1 MKRLFAIAAV
11 LLAGVAL
18 VVFATGSSE
27 DGGGYRVR
35 AIFDN
40 AAFVIP
46 GMDVRV
52 GGVVVGSIA
61 SIDLTDDKKAAVVL
75 QIDNAEH
82 HDFRKDGFCT
92 IRPQSLIGERFI
104 ECEPT
109 QPKPASATKPP
120 LLARVP
126 SGPGEGQYLLP
137 ATNTARSVD
146 LDLIQ
151 NIMRLPY
158 RQRFTIFLNEFG
170 TAFAGNG
177 AELQRALKKSDPA
190 LRQFDNVLAL
200 MAEQNRTLAT
210 LAVNG
215 DKALAP
221 LARERRRIRG
231 FINSSAKTASAT
243 AERSADLEENFRL
256 LPQFLRELVP
266 TMNSL
271 GDFSTAFLPSVEAL
285 GGAADDLN
293 TFVTGTPEFATLGA
307 DALTT
312 LGKSTETAGPALE
325 NSLPLIQDL
334 GALTKQAKPL
344 ATNLSLLLRS
354 LRDQGGINRFLDVVF
369 YLAGST
375 NGYDQYGHYVRTRL
389 VLTTCTTYAT
399 ENQLSCTANFR
410 KDFGGVTTPTP
421 SSGGTP
427 SASSATRTA
436 VSATGGAA
444 AAKAISAGAARRAIK
459 LPGTLLPGDGGT
471 RRGAGAAPA
480 SSRKAAPAADPKSAQ
495 PLLDYLLGQ

>member
-1 MKRLFAIAAV
+1 MKRLLAIAAV

-18 VVFATGSSE
+18 VVFATGSGD
-27 DGGGYRVR
+27 DGGGYKVR

-46 GMDVRV
+46 GMDVRI
-52 GGVVVGSIA
+52 GGVVVGAIG

-75 QIDNAEH
+75 EIDDPNH
-82 HDFRKDGFCT
+82 HNFRRDAFCT

-109 QPKPASATKPP
+109 QPRLANTRKPP
-120 LLARVP
+120 LLAQVE
-126 SGPGEGQYLLP
+126 SGPGEGEYLLP
-137 ATNTARSVD
+137 ATNTTRSVD

-177 AELQRALKKSDPA
+177 AALQRALKKSNPA
-190 LRQFDNVLAL
+190 LREFDNVLKILAD
-200 MAEQNRTLAT
+200 QNRTLAQ

-215 DKALAP
+215 DKVLVP
-221 LARERRRIRG
+221 MARERRRIRG
-231 FINSSAKTASAT
+231 FINSSATSASAT

-271 GDFSTAFLPSVEAL
+271 GDFATAALPSVQAL
-285 GGAADDLN
+285 GGASDDLN
-293 TFVTGTPEFATLGA
+293 TFVTGTPEFASLGA

-312 LGKSTETAGPALE
+312 LGKSTDTAGPALQA
-325 NSLPLIQDL
+325 SLPFVKDL
-334 GALTKQAKPL
+334 GSLTKQAKPL
-344 ATNLSLLLRS
+344 TTNLSLLLRS
-354 LRDQGGINRFLDVVF
+354 LREQGGINRFLDVVF

-375 NGYDQYGHYVRTRL
+375 NGYDQFGHYVRTRL

-410 KDFGGVTTPTP
+410 KDFGGVTTTTP
-421 SSGGTP
+421 SSAG
-427 SASSATRTA
+427 ASSASRVA
-436 VSATGGAA
+436 VRAPTSAESPQAIAARAA
-444 AAKAISAGAARRAIK
+444 ARTIK
-459 LPGTLLPGDGGT
+459 LPGTLLPGDGASG
-471 RRGAGAAPA
+471 RGAAPA
-480 SSRKAAPAADPKSAQ
+480 APRKAPAPAADPKSAQ

>member
-1 MKRLFAIAAV
+1 MKRLLAIAAV
-11 LLAGVAL
+11 LVASVAL
-18 VVFATGSSE
+18 VVFATGSSN
-27 DGGGYRVR
+27 DNGGYQVR

-46 GMDVRV
+46 GMDVRI

-75 QIDNAEH
+75 QIDNANY
-82 HDFRKDGFCT
+82 HDFRQDGFCT

-109 QPKPASATKPP
+109 QPKPKSAPKSPF
-120 LLARVP
+120 LAQVP

-146 LDLIQ
+146 LDLMQ

-158 RQRFTIFLNEFG
+158 RQKFTIFLNEFG

-177 AELQRALKKSDPA
+177 AALQTALRKSDPA
-190 LRQFDNVLAL
+190 LRQFDNVLKL
-200 MAEQNRTLAT
+200 LAEQNKTLAT

-215 DKALAP
+215 DKVLGP
-221 LARERRRIRG
+221 MARERRRIRG
-231 FINSSAKTASAT
+231 FINSSATTATAT
-243 AERSADLEENFRL
+243 AEESAALEENFRL

-285 GGAADDLN
+285 GGAASDIN
-293 TFVTGTPEFATLGA
+293 TFVTGTPEFASLGA
-307 DALTT
+307 QALTT
-312 LGKSTETAGPALE
+312 LGKSTETAGPALQ

-334 GALTKQAKPL
+334 GNLTKQAKPL
-344 ATNLSLLLRS
+344 TTNLSLLLRS
-354 LRDQGGINRFLDVVF
+354 LQQQGGINRFLDVVF
-369 YLAGST
+369 YLGGAT

-421 SSGGTP
+421 SSATA
-427 SASSATRTA
+427 SASRKA
-436 VSATGGAA
+436 VSPPAA
-444 AAKAISAGAARRAIK
+444 SGPDAITARAVRRTIK
-459 LPGTLLPGDGGT
+459 LPGTLLPGDGGS
-471 RRGAGAAPA
+471 RRAAGAAPA
-480 SSRKAAPAADPKSAQ
+480 TPRKAPAQAADPASAQ

>member
-1 MKRLFAIAAV
+1 MKRVLAIAAV

-18 VVFATGSSE
+18 VVFATGSSDE
-27 DGGGYRVR
+27 GGYRVR

-46 GMDVRV
+46 GMDVRI
-52 GGVVVGSIA
+52 GGVVVGKIA

-75 QIDNAEH
+75 QIDNPNY

-109 QPKPASATKPP
+109 QPRPASAPKAA
-120 LLARVP
+120 LLAQVP

-158 RQRFTIFLNEFG
+158 RQKFTIFLNEFG

-177 AELQRALKKSDPA
+177 AALQRALKKSDPA
-190 LRQFDNVLAL
+190 LRQFDNVLRIL
-200 MAEQNRTLAT
+200 AEQNRTLAT

-221 LARERRRIRG
+221 LAKERRRIRG
-231 FINSSAKTASAT
+231 FINSSATTAT
-243 AERSADLEENFRL
+243 ATAQESAALEENFRL

-285 GGAADDLN
+285 GGAATDIN
-293 TFVTGTPEFATLGA
+293 TFVTGTPKFADLGA
-307 DALTT
+307 QALTT
-312 LGKSTETAGPALE
+312 LGDSTDIAGPALQK
-325 NSLPLIQDL
+325 SLPLIQDL
-334 GALTKQAKPL
+334 GSLTKQAKPL

-354 LRDQGGINRFLDVVF
+354 LEEQGGINRFLDVVF
-369 YLAGST
+369 YLAGAT

-421 SSGGTP
+421 SSAAAA
-427 SASSATRTA
+427 SASRTA
-436 VSATGGAA
+436 VSTAA
-444 AAKAISAGAARRAIK
+444 SQQAIAARAARRTIK
-459 LPGTLLPGDGGT
+459 LPGTLLPGDGT
-471 RRGAGAAPA
+471 SRRGAAPA
-480 SSRKAAPAADPKSAQ
+480 ARSKAPAPAADPKSAQ

>member
-1 MKRLFAIAAV
+1 MKRLLAIAAV
-11 LLAGVAL
+11 LLAGLAL
-18 VVFATGSSE
+18 VVFATGSGD
-27 DGGGYRVR
+27 DGGGYKVR
-35 AIFDN
+35 AIFDS

-46 GMDVRV
+46 GMDVRI
-52 GGVVVGSIA
+52 GGVVVGAIG

-75 QIDNAEH
+75 DISDANFH
-82 HDFRKDGFCT
+82 NFRQDAFCT
-92 IRPQSLIGERFI
+92 IRPQSLIGERYI

-109 QPKPASATKPP
+109 QPKLSSTPKAP
-120 LLARVP
+120 LLAQVQ
-126 SGPGEGQYLLP
+126 SGPGEGEYLLP
-137 ATNTARSVD
+137 ATNTTRSVD

-170 TAFAGNG
+170 TGFAGNG
-177 AELQRALKKSDPA
+177 AGLQQALKKSNPA
-190 LRQFDNVLAL
+190 LREFNNVLKILAD
-200 MAEQNRTLAT
+200 QNRTLAE

-215 DKALAP
+215 DKVLAP
-221 LARERRRIRG
+221 MARERRRIRG
-231 FINSSAKTASAT
+231 FINSSATTATAT
-243 AERSADLEENFRL
+243 AERSAALEENFRL

-285 GGAADDLN
+285 GGAADDIN
-293 TFVTGTPEFATLGA
+293 TFVTGTPEFANLGA

-325 NSLPLIQDL
+325 ASLPFVKDL
-334 GALTKQAKPL
+334 GSLTKQAKPL

-354 LRDQGGINRFLDVVF
+354 LREQGGINRFLDVVF

-410 KDFGGVTTPTP
+410 KDFGGVTTTTP
-421 SSGGTP
+421 SSSGSAATARTP
-427 SASSATRTA
+427 
-436 VSATGGAA
+436 VSADPGAA
-444 AAKAISAGAARRAIK
+444 AAKAITSRAARRIS
-459 LPGTLLPGDGGT
+459 LPGTLLPGDDT
-471 RRGAGAAPA
+471 SKRGAGAAPA
-480 SSRKAAPAADPKSAQ
+480 SPGAARPVVDAKSAQ

>member
-1 MKRLFAIAAV
+1 MKRVLAIAAV
-11 LLAGVAL
+11 LVAGVAL
-18 VVFATGSSE
+18 FVFATGSSD

-46 GMDVRV
+46 GMDVRI
-52 GGVVVGSIA
+52 GGVVVGKIA
-61 SIDLTDDKKAAVVL
+61 TIDLTDDKKAAVVL
-75 QIDNAEH
+75 QIDNPNY

-109 QPKPASATKPP
+109 QPKPPSAPKPP
-120 LLARVP
+120 LLAEVP
-126 SGPGEGQYLLP
+126 SGPGKGQYLLP

-158 RQRFTIFLNEFG
+158 RQKFTIFLNEFG

-177 AELQRALKKSDPA
+177 AALQRALKKSDPA
-190 LRQFDNVLAL
+190 LRQFDNVLHILAQ
-200 MAEQNRTLAT
+200 QNRTLAT

-215 DKALAP
+215 DKALEP

-231 FINSSAKTASAT
+231 FINSSATTATASAK
-243 AERSADLEENFRL
+243 ESAALEENFRL

-271 GDFSTAFLPSVEAL
+271 GDFSKAFLPSAQAL
-285 GGAADDLN
+285 DGAATDIN
-293 TFVTGTPEFATLGA
+293 TFVTGTPKFADLGA
-307 DALTT
+307 QALTT
-312 LGKSTETAGPALE
+312 LGESTETAGPALQK
-325 NSLPLIQDL
+325 SLPLIQDL
-334 GALTKQAKPL
+334 GNLTKQAKPL

-354 LRDQGGINRFLDVVF
+354 LEQQGGINRFLDVVF
-369 YLAGST
+369 YLAGAT

-399 ENQLSCTANFR
+399 ANQLSCTANFR

-421 SSGGTP
+421 SSA
-427 SASSATRTA
+427 SASSAARVP
-436 VSATGGAA
+436 VSAP
-444 AAKAISAGAARRAIK
+444 SAGESPQEIAARAARRTIK
-459 LPGTLLPGDGGT
+459 LPGTLLPGDGGSS
-471 RRGAGAAPA
+471 RGAAPA
-480 SSRKAAPAADPKSAQ
+480 QGRKAPAPAADPKSAQ